1 MCAPAHRWPTTTQNT
16 APPCKCLTIL
26 SLAALSRTSAWGDE
40 HDAFKDLAKKV
51 GEAGT
56 SVLVASVPVAKR
68 EFEPKNVEL
77 AVSEW
82 GCGCGWGLG

>member
-1 MCAPAHRWPTTTQNT
+1 M
-16 APPCKCLTIL
+16 
-26 SLAALSRTSAWGDE
+26 
-40 HDAFKDLAKKV
+40 